1 MRKITIQQDYNNN
14 SSTKISPYSRFIY
27 ALNAPES
34 KRQYPTRFQVF
45 LDFLKLDGLTIEE
58 KANKF
63 YDAIVGDDNGGG
75 REWLESQLIEFFT
88 LQNSRVEKGE
98 ISAGTSYC
106 FVIIVKKKPFIL

>member
-1 MRKITIQQDYNNN
+1 MRKITAQPISSSIHQNYNNN
-14 SSTKISPYSRFIY
+14 NNSNSKISSYSRFIY
-27 ALNAPES
+27 ALNATES

-45 LDFLKLDGLTIEE
+45 LDFLKIDELTIGE

-63 YDAIVGDDNGGG
+63 YDLIVADDNGGG

-98 ISAGTSYC
+98 I
-106 FVIIVKKKPFIL
+106 LQEQ